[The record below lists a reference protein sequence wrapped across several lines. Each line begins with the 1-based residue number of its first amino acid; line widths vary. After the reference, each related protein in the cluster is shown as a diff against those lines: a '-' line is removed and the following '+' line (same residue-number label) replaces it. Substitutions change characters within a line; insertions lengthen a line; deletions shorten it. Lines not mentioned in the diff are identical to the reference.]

1 MKAKYNHSM
10 KNQFLFL
17 ILILILGC
25 SNSDQSSKDISDQI
39 REDTSDQSTKDISD
53 QNLEEHYFNLEN
65 NIPKDYFAQEIIT
78 STDVP
83 LTYKDQYNEIQDN
96 LNSIIGSYQKYIM
109 FITTTNEFSMPV
121 FDRLEEVGW
130 RHPLEINIADNGKPY
145 LNRAGCLTGA
155 GAHPSDGS
163 LPDPYSLCIMD
174 YEFIQY
180 PHESKERGSP
190 LSERQAVIYHG
201 WAHEYFHH
209 YQRSH
214 SFERSMGM
222 EGECCGGHNHINSPA
237 WWVEGAAGIFPNLWL
252 RHYWKEFSEFENL
265 NYEDVDV
272 EMMNLDNYYID
283 AKKEMQGLGHEFI
296 HPNKKACTEFTDKE
310 DYRET
315 GYCNW
320 SIFNAYIAYISSY
333 QALWVGIPRDYHELG
348 FDESFRKH
356 VGITKE
362 EAYENYKIFMNSEDP
377 NSPAPVGFFPEGPIT
392 DYADFLII
400 NSPQEIYDI
409 RLEELK
415 NNQFSTNN

>member
-1 MKAKYNHSM
+1 MHLHGMESKSK
-10 KNQFLFL
+10 FLILSL

-25 SNSDQSSKDISDQI
+25 FNSEDNSDQNT
-39 REDTSDQSTKDISD
+39 EDSLVKKAQALIINEP
-53 QNLEEHYFNLEN
+53 NLKEHYFKLEN

-83 LTYKDQYNEIQDN
+83 LTHKDQYYEIQNN

-121 FDRLEEVGW
+121 FDRLKEVGW
-130 RHPLEINIADNGKPY
+130 EHPLEINIADNGKPY

-155 GAHPSDGS
+155 TGNGS

-180 PHESKERGSP
+180 PHFPRERAPALSK
-190 LSERQAVIYHG
+190 RQAIIYHG

-222 EGECCGGHNHINSPA
+222 EGDCCGGNDHINSPA
-237 WWVEGAAGIFPNLWL
+237 WWIEGAAGIFPNLWL
-252 RHYWKEFSEFENL
+252 RYYWKEFSEFENL
-265 NYEDVDV
+265 NYKDVNV
-272 EMMNLDNYYID
+272 EMMNLDHYYIES
-283 AKKEMQGLGHEFI
+283 KKEMQGLRRSSD
-296 HPNKKACTEFTDKE
+296 PNRKACTEFTDKE
-310 DYRET
+310 EYRET

-320 SIFNAYIAYISSY
+320 SIFNAYVAYISSY

-348 FDESFRKH
+348 FDESFKKH

-362 EAYENYKIFMNSEDP
+362 EAYENYKTFMNSEDP